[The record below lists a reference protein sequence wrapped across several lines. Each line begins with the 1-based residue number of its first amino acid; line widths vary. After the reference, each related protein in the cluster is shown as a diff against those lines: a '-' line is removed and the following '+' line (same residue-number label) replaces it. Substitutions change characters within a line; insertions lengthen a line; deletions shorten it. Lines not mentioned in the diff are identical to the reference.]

1 MNFLRKYKK
10 IIIISIIAAVIL
22 VYICC
27 MFVYPY
33 CSGGYDWDY
42 FIWVLG
48 YWQTLNAAMIALFSS
63 FIAFIMMLF
72 KLNVERENLEKERER
87 NFTASRAFLP
97 NVFYDLTVYCEKC
110 AKLQMVAFRKT
121 QEVERLEKEME
132 ELKKLDNN
140 KEKFNKI
147 QVVQKMLKKAR
158 AVKLDY
164 GFVNL
169 PDSYTEVFRR
179 CIKYANQEVSL
190 YLSELITKLQI
201 HNARINDLV
210 SNFHQDSGVIY
221 LTTNFLDNIFYLG
234 NIKVL
239 INRQYKFARGMSDFN
254 NSPIIWD
261 EYINAYFLI
270 DIPIEDIV
278 DKEGCSLEKYTKKRL
293 RNE

>member
-10 IIIISIIAAVIL
+10 IIIISIIVAVIL

-42 FIWVLG
+42 LIWVLG
-48 YWQTLNAAMIALFSS
+48 YWQTFNAAMIALFSS

-110 AKLQMVAFRKT
+110 AKLQMDAFRKT
-121 QEVERLEKEME
+121 QKVERLENEME
-132 ELKKLDNN
+132 ELKKLDHNE
-140 KEKFNKI
+140 EKFNAI
-147 QVVQKMLKKAR
+147 QVVEKMLDEAR
-158 AVKLDY
+158 AAKLDY

-210 SNFHQDSGVIY
+210 SNFHQDSGEIY
-221 LTTNFLDNIFYLG
+221 FTSSFLDDFLYLG
-234 NIKVL
+234 TIRVL
-239 INRQYKFARGMSDFN
+239 IDRQYNFARGMSDFD

-261 EYINAYFLI
+261 EYRNAYSVMNI
-270 DIPIEDIV
+270 WIEVVV
-278 DKEGCSLEKYTKKRL
+278 DRFGCTLEKYTKKHL
-293 RNE
+293 KNE

>member
-42 FIWVLG
+42 LIRVLG
-48 YWQTLNAAMIALFSS
+48 YWQTFNAAMIALFSS

-110 AKLQMVAFRKT
+110 AKLQMDAFRKA
-121 QEVERLEKEME
+121 QKVERLENEME
-132 ELKKLDNN
+132 ELKKLDHNE
-140 KEKFNKI
+140 EKFNKI
-147 QVVQKMLKKAR
+147 QVVQKMLDEAR
-158 AVKLDY
+158 AAKLDY

-169 PDSYTEVFRR
+169 PDSYMEVFRR

-210 SNFHQDSGVIY
+210 SNFHEDSGRIY
-221 LTTNFLDNIFYLG
+221 FTSSFLDDFLYLG
-234 NIKVL
+234 TILVL
-239 INRQYKFARGMSDFN
+239 INKQYKFARGMSDFD

-261 EYINAYFLI
+261 EYRNAYFVMNI
-270 DIPIEDIV
+270 WIEDVV
-278 DKEGCSLEKYTKKRL
+278 DKKGVSLEEYTKKRL
-293 RNE
+293 KK

>member
-10 IIIISIIAAVIL
+10 IIIISIIVAVIL

-42 FIWVLG
+42 LIWVLG

-110 AKLQMVAFRKT
+110 AKLQMDAFRKT
-121 QEVERLEKEME
+121 QKVERLENEME
-132 ELKKLDNN
+132 KLKKLDHNE
-140 KEKFNKI
+140 EKFKAI
-147 QVVQKMLKKAR
+147 QVVEKMLDEAR
-158 AVKLDY
+158 AAKLDY

-190 YLSELITKLQI
+190 YFSELITKLQI

-210 SNFHQDSGVIY
+210 SNFHENSGVIY
-221 LTTNFLDNIFYLG
+221 LTTNLLDNLFYLG

-239 INRQYKFARGMSDFN
+239 IDRQYKFARGMSDFD

-261 EYINAYFLI
+261 EYKNAYSVMNI
-270 DIPIEDIV
+270 WIEDVV
-278 DKEGCSLEKYTKKRL
+278 DKKGGSLEEYTKKRL